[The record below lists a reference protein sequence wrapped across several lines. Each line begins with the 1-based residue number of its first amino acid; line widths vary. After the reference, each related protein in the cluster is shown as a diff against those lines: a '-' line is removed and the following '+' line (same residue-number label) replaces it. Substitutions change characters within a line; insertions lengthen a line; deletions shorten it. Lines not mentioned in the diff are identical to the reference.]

1 MTYIENSYWLAGLEQ
16 VRQTNVD
23 TYELVEEIHH
33 ASDIE
38 LAQAYDVCMEDED
51 REVFPLYMVVNEMQS
66 RGLTF
71 DDLERLLAH
80 QFE

>member
-16 VRQTNVD
+16 VHQHNVD
-23 TYELVEEIHH
+23 TFELLEEISF
-33 ASDIE
+33 ATDIE
-38 LAQAYDVCMEDED
+38 LALAYDVCFEDQD
-51 REVFPLYMVVNEMQS
+51 LEVFPLYMVVNEMQN

-71 DDLERLLAH
+71 DDLEELLAH

>member
-16 VRQTNVD
+16 VHQANVD
-23 TYELVEEIHH
+23 TYELLEEISF

-38 LAQAYDVCMEDED
+38 LAQAYDVCMEGED
-51 REVFPLYMVVNEMQS
+51 REVFPLYMVVNEMQH
-66 RGLTF
+66 RGLAF
-71 DDLERLLAH
+71 DDLEGLLAH

>member
-16 VRQTNVD
+16 VHQSNVD
-23 TYELVEEIHH
+23 TYELLEEISF

-38 LAQAYDVCMEDED
+38 LAQAYDVCMEGED
-51 REVFPLYMVVNEMQS
+51 REVFPLYMVANEAQS

-71 DDLERLLAH
+71 DNLEGLLAH
-80 QFE
+80 QFD